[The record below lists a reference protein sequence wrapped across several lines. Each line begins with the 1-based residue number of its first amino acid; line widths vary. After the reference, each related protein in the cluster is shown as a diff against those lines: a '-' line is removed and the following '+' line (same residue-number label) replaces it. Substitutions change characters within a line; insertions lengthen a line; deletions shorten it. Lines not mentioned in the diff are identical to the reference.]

1 MRIVLFILVTLVAIS
16 CQNTGGSGV
25 AANLDGYSTENV
37 GGGVTKAIKRNASGD
52 IVEEGYLSGGARN
65 GVWLTFHEGD
75 HAGKVKSIASY
86 SNGILS
92 GPYYELSNRGQID
105 REVNYANN
113 MYNGRYAVY
122 KFGRIQQESNYKNNE
137 LDGVYKEYTSRG
149 DLQKEINY
157 KEGKQHGKMRYY
169 NEDGKVTVEHEYK
182 NGEKVSGG
190 MVEGEASDEG

>member
-1 MRIVLFILVTLVAIS
+1 MRIVLFILVVFTAIS
-16 CQNTGGSGV
+16 CQNNGGSGA
-25 AANLDGYSTENV
+25 AANLDGYITENV

-52 IVEEGYLSGGARN
+52 VVEEGYLSGNVRN
-65 GVWLTFHEGD
+65 GVWLTFHEGE

-113 MYNGRYAVY
+113 QYNGRYAVY
-122 KFGRIQQESNYKNNE
+122 KFGRIQQESHYKDNQ
-137 LDGVYKEYTSRG
+137 LDGVYREFSSRG

-157 KEGKQHGKMRYY
+157 KNGKQHGKMRYY
-169 NEDGKVTVEHEYK
+169 NEEGQVTVEYDYK

-190 MVEGEASDEG
+190 MVETPASDEG